1 MAAAVIANVTTRCD
15 APNCIPTTM
24 ESRSAVKVSVSRGG
38 VLEARL
44 TAEES
49 ALPGKPVTAWVFD
62 DDESLYREDASTD
75 ADGRLRID
83 LKKLN
88 TGALTGLA
96 RGDRWEAVFAG
107 DADYCSS
114 ADDASFRLLRE

>member
-1 MAAAVIANVTTRCD
+1 
-15 APNCIPTTM
+15 
-24 ESRSAVKVSVSRGG
+24 VKVSIQRGG

-44 TAEES
+44 TTKES
-49 ALPGKPVTAWVFD
+49 ALPDKPVTAWVFD

-75 ADGRLRID
+75 ANGRVVVD

-96 RGDRWEAVFAG
+96 RGDRWKAVFEG
-107 DADYCSS
+107 DATYCSS
-114 ADDASFRLLRE
+114 ADDAPFRLLGE